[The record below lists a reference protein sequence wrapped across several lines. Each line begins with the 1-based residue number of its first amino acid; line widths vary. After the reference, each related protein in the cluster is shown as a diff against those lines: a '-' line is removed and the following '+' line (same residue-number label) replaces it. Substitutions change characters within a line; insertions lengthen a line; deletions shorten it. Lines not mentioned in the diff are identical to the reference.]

1 MAIILV
7 MSRKSLRRTAF
18 AHYLIAIAVC
28 DLIAIW
34 VALVRHF
41 IKNAFQVS
49 KPNSWHQPLLRNDYR
64 ISCMHMHAAGRIVMY
79 IDVLGP
85 LARRGRVW
93 GLRLISKLFWITLC
107 HTGVKSYCWTEIYL
121 SPTRREN
128 SNLHVREGVL
138 RLRLLLWSID
148 EPAAKLYTVSL

>member
-1 MAIILV
+1 MVIMEFIWPFIFCYRLLWSITAPIVLLLGTIGNMAIILV

-49 KPNSWHQPLLRNDYR
+49 KPNSWHQPLLRNDYM
-64 ISCMHMHAAGRIVMY
+64 ISCMHMHAAVALSCILISLLRS
-79 IDVLGP
+79 
-85 LARRGRVW
+85 RGVAESW
-93 GLRLISKLFWITLC
+93 DLRLIS
-107 HTGVKSYCWTEIYL
+107 
-121 SPTRREN
+121 
-128 SNLHVREGVL
+128 
-138 RLRLLLWSID
+138 
-148 EPAAKLYTVSL
+148 